1 MEHLDYHQ
9 SYGQCFGFISY
20 QAEVQA
26 GADLSFTQI
35 PTDRAQVTEKTE
47 KWRKM
52 EILNQII
59 TQEALNTPSSFSQY
73 MIFYSLIGMFF

>member
-1 MEHLDYHQ
+1 MEHLDYHK

-35 PTDRAQVTEKTE
+35 PTDRAQVTEKRE
-47 KWRKM
+47 KWK
-52 EILNQII
+52 
-59 TQEALNTPSSFSQY
+59 Y
-73 MIFYSLIGMFF
+73 